1 MRILM
6 TTDSVGS
13 VWSYTLELCRALA
26 AFDCEIWLA
35 CMGGPLGDAA
45 REDTAELPNVT
56 LRESD
61 YRLEWMQSPW
71 DDVERAA
78 DWLSD
83 LARESGAKLLQ
94 LNCYGPALRRF
105 DLPVLL
111 VAHSCVHTW
120 WRATR
125 GGDPDAGWQC
135 YRECVIHA
143 LATADR
149 VVLPTAAHLRAT
161 GECYEEVN
169 LNGRARVI
177 HNGIDASCWTVER
190 LPGRFVL
197 GVGRAWDEARNLR
210 HLASIAPALDCPTL
224 IAGEGNFG
232 RAGGARN
239 LVRLGRLPRRELKQY
254 FRRAAAFVHPAGYE
268 PFGLV
273 VLEAA
278 LCGCPLVL
286 GDIPTL
292 RELWHGAAVFV
303 KPGDGRALCRELER
317 LLDDPA
323 LRERLSS
330 AARGRAHRYGAASMA
345 AAYAEEYK
353 QLTSPLIP
361 AENVA

>member
-1 MRILM
+1 MRVLM
-6 TTDSVGS
+6 TTDSVGG

-26 AFDCEIWLA
+26 AFDCEIRLA
-35 CMGGPLGDAA
+35 CMGGPLGGAA
-45 REDTAELPNVT
+45 REDAAGLPNVT

-61 YRLEWMQSPW
+61 YRLEWMEAPW
-71 DDVERAA
+71 DDVGRAA
-78 DWLSD
+78 DWLAE
-83 LARESGAKLLQ
+83 LAHESGADLLH

-125 GGDPDAGWQC
+125 GGDPDAEWQR

-149 VVLPTAAHLRAT
+149 VVVPTTAHLHAT

-177 HNGIDASCWTVER
+177 HNGIDASRCTVDR

-197 GVGRAWDEARNLR
+197 GVGRAWDEAKNLR
-210 HLASIAPALDCPTL
+210 QLASVAPVLDCPTL
-224 IAGEGNFG
+224 IVGEGDFG
-232 RAGGARN
+232 QGGGARN
-239 LVRLGRLPRRELKQY
+239 LVRLGRLPRRDLEQY
-254 FRRAAAFVHPAGYE
+254 FRRAAAFVHPARYE
-268 PFGLV
+268 PFGLA

-278 LCGCPLVL
+278 VCGCPLVL

-292 RELWHGAAVFV
+292 RELWHGAALFV
-303 KPGDGRALCRELER
+303 NPTDARALCRKLER
-317 LLDDPA
+317 LLDDAA
-323 LRERLSS
+323 LRESLGA
-330 AARGRAHRYGAASMA
+330 AARKRAHRYGAASMA
-345 AAYAEEYK
+345 ASYAEEYK
-353 QLTSPLIP
+353 KIVTLP